1 MVTYRGG
8 GNRTF
13 RLRPRRAAF
22 AQLQHGLLYRF
33 KIVLSNVGMV
43 ASRFRVL
50 QVSAHVCSPMLT
62 YADVC

>member
-1 MVTYRGG
+1 MLTYGG
-8 GNRTF
+8 GANRTF

-43 ASRFRVL
+43 ASRFRVH
-50 QVSAHVCSPMLT
+50 QAS
-62 YADVC
+62 ADVC